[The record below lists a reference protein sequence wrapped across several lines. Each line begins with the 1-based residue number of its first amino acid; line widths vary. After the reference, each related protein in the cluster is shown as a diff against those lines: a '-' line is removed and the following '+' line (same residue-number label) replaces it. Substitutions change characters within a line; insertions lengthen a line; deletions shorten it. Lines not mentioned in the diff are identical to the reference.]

1 MFLNSGRLAELYA
14 PVRRSVDHGRR
25 HLREFLINIRNHDV
39 SATFTRAR
47 RASYWG
53 IFSVLV
59 FAVSWI
65 TAVVLDGSWA
75 YGVNMVSDLGVSASF
90 GARIAFTIGCVVG
103 GLGFMAY
110 GYSVMRSCSRPLVK
124 LTYAMSMLAGLCLI
138 GVGLFNE
145 MNLLHYPFALSLGG
159 LAISA
164 IIISIADDLIQ
175 HRNESALKTMLI
187 FAVFIISL
195 VGTRPFAEATAI
207 IALLTW
213 IFVKCTSFVRSNR
226 I

>member
-1 MFLNSGRLAELYA
+1 MFPNNGRLTELYT
-14 PVRRSVDHGRR
+14 PVRRSVNHGRR
-25 HLREFLINIRNHDV
+25 HLREFFINIYNHDV

-59 FAVSWI
+59 FAISWI
-65 TAVVLDGSWA
+65 VAVALDGSWA
-75 YGVNMVSDLGVSASF
+75 YGVNMVSDLGVSASL
-90 GARIAFTIGCVVG
+90 GARIAFTVGCVGG
-103 GLGFMAY
+103 GLGFMVY

-124 LTYAMSMLAGLCLI
+124 LTYLMSMLCGLCLI

-145 MNLLHYPFALSLGG
+145 MTVFHYPFALSLGG
-159 LAISA
+159 LAIAA
-164 IIISIADDLIQ
+164 IIISVADDLIQ
-175 HRNESALKTMLI
+175 HKNESALKTLLI

-195 VGTRPFAEATAI
+195 VGSRPFAEATAI

-213 IFVKCTSFVRSNR
+213 IFVKCASFIKSNR